1 MSKDLPSNLVPP
13 CLFFDFLRE
22 KSEKIGVIR
31 SFWLCDFKSVSLR
44 RCETDKPPAMRVR
57 IEGYTV
63 ITKKLQTSYN
73 IGVQANCKTKGVKTM
88 AQKAH
93 SLSHTKWMCKYHI
106 VFTPKYRRKI
116 IYNQYRSSLGEIFH
130 RLCQYKGVE
139 IIEGHLMPDHSK
151 YSTTNECS

>member
-1 MSKDLPSNLVPP
+1 MVCIKKQPYIYFVRLTFKNRHFFIYLT
-13 CLFFDFLRE
+13 CLLDRGH
-22 KSEKIGVIR
+22 I
-31 SFWLCDFKSVSLR
+31 
-44 RCETDKPPAMRVR
+44 TMRVR

-139 IIEGHLMPDHSK
+139 IIEGHLMQIMFI
-151 YSTTNECS
+151 C

>member
-1 MSKDLPSNLVPP
+1 MLILAF
-13 CLFFDFLRE
+13 CLFF
-22 KSEKIGVIR
+22 
-31 SFWLCDFKSVSLR
+31 CDFKSVSLR
-44 RCETDKPPAMRVR
+44 RCETNKPPAMRVR

-106 VFTPKYRRKI
+106 VVTPKYRRKI

-130 RLCQYKGVE
+130 RLCIKA
-139 IIEGHLMPDHSK
+139 LK
-151 YSTTNECS
+151 